1 MWLLRYLGQLLGC
14 FARWFASVLGV
25 VARVLLGGLLGYSG

>member
-14 FARWFASVLGV
+14 CYVVASVLGV
-25 VARVLLGGLLGYSG
+25 VARVLLCGC